1 MSEHDINNDSVTD
14 SFNSNPHFLESME
27 LVNRTIQGSTDL
39 DEMMSEVL
47 DSVLTIFDCDR
58 AFLLYPCD
66 PEAESWN
73 VPMVRTRPEYP
84 SVQEPKSILS
94 MHEDIAASLQIL
106 LDNQG
111 PVTFGEGNAQPFN
124 ITTLEQCSI
133 KSYMAMAIY
142 PKVDKPW
149 QFGIHQCSRERTW
162 STDEIQLFQ
171 SIGQRLADGL
181 SLLLTY
187 KALKNREESYSRIVN
202 MANEGIWS
210 LDADGNTN
218 YVNARMTEI
227 LGYSTDEMMGR
238 PVTDFMFEEDI
249 PDYLEKLNIGFRG
262 AANPYERRYRRKD
275 GEVVWALVSATGIY
289 NRKGMF
295 SGGFGML
302 TDITP
307 RKQALETLHKLNLE
321 LETRVEE
328 RTEELRTSH
337 TELEAA
343 YEELKQAH
351 TSLLQQEKMASIGQL
366 ASGIAHEINTPTQY
380 VSNNIVFLHESLQDL
395 LYGIEASF
403 KTVEKINNGEA
414 VKESLRNLE
423 ETLQEIDYDYLKDE
437 IPRALNESK
446 EGLKKIA
453 HIVVAMKEF
462 AQPSGSEPE
471 PVDIEKVIENT
482 IEVTRNSWKTV
493 AEVTVDSASTPLI
506 VNGLKDELGQALLN
520 LVLNAVDAIDESR
533 KQTGGRLGQI
543 RIQTRGSSKWVEI
556 EVTDTGCGIPP
567 EVKKRI
573 FEPFFTTKQVG
584 HGSGQGLAIAYHI
597 ITDKHGGELVVDSA
611 PEQGS
616 CFTVRLPRTGTPQ

>member
-14 SFNSNPHFLESME
+14 NSNSNPHFFESME
-27 LVNRTIQGSTDL
+27 LVNRTIQRSTDL
-39 DEMMSEVL
+39 DEMMSDVL
-47 DSVLTIFDCDR
+47 DCVLTIFDCDR
-58 AFLLYPCD
+58 ACLLYPCD
-66 PEAESWN
+66 PEAESWRL
-73 VPMVRTRPEYP
+73 PMERTHPDCSCGLE
-84 SVQEPKSILS
+84 SKSIFS
-94 MHEDIAASLQIL
+94 MHEDVPASLQIL

-111 PVTFGEGNAQPFN
+111 PVTFGEGNAQPLD
-124 ITTLEQCSI
+124 ISSLEQCNI

-149 QFGIHQCSRERTW
+149 QFGIYQCSRERAW
-162 STDEIQLFQ
+162 SSDEIRLFQ

-181 SLLLTY
+181 SLLLTF
-187 KALKNREESYSRIVN
+187 KELKKREESYSRIVN
-202 MANEGIWS
+202 LANEGIWS

-227 LGYSTDEMMGR
+227 LGYSTDEMVGR

-249 PDYLEKLNIGFRG
+249 PDYLEKLNLGFRG

-289 NRKGMF
+289 NQKGMF

-307 RKQALETLHKLNLE
+307 RKQALETLHKLNEE
-321 LETRVEE
+321 LESKIEE
-328 RTEELRTSH
+328 RTEELRASH
-337 TELEAA
+337 TKLEAA

-395 LYGIEASF
+395 LCGLEISQKIVAE
-403 KTVEKINNGEA
+403 INNGA
-414 VKESLRNLE
+414 AANESIREFE
-423 ETLQEIDYDYLKDE
+423 ETLNVIDYDYLKDE
-437 IPRALNESK
+437 IPRALNESE
-446 EGLKKIA
+446 EGLKNIA

-462 AQPSGSEPE
+462 AQPSGNEPE

-482 IEVTRNSWKTV
+482 IEVTRNSWKAV
-493 AEVTVDSASTPLI
+493 AELTVESDAIPL
-506 VNGLKDELGQALLN
+506 VVEGLKDELGQVLLN
-520 LVLNAVDAIDESR
+520 LVLNAVDAIDKSR
-533 KQTGGRLGQI
+533 KQTSDRLGQI

-556 EVTDTGCGIPP
+556 VVTDTGCGMPP

-584 HGSGQGLAIAYHI
+584 RGSGQGLAIAYHI
-597 ITDKHGGELVVDSA
+597 ITDKHGGELLVDSA
-611 PEQGS
+611 PGQGS
-616 CFTVRLPRTGTPQ
+616 SFTVRLPRTGTRQ